1 MRQTDSVV
9 QVQPPEEAQSPK
21 TSLNFSHSLAHE
33 NLELKSKLTAEQL
46 VHLNCFL
53 LFCVHIMLFMILVK
67 FLMKLLLI
75 HVFFLCLSEKNYI
88 KKYVFQSVNEKLSSK
103 LCFLFTATQGEAG
116 DRPCGRFYSSSVK
129 FI

>member
-46 VHLNCFL
+46 VHLNFFFTFLCSHNAVYDFSQIPNEAPPYSCF
-53 LFCVHIMLFMILVK
+53 
-67 FLMKLLLI
+67 FLMSVRKKL
-75 HVFFLCLSEKNYI
+75 Y
-88 KKYVFQSVNEKLSSK
+88 KKICISI
-103 LCFLFTATQGEAG
+103 C
-116 DRPCGRFYSSSVK
+116 
-129 FI
+129 